1 MAAGAM
7 AHQAR
12 LYVEP
17 GASPHTFDS
26 SSESYEF
33 QNESLRAVKTL
44 ANTNGI
50 RGTRSAHVA
59 RTRTTQKAVQGTIL
73 IHPSPADLA
82 LWLPRIMGGAG
93 PALAETLPSFGVLI
107 NRVTQTFE
115 YEDCVVNRATFRG
128 NAGGLVE
135 LELDIFGKDE
145 NVGTSAP
152 TVALGV
158 TAADEPYVFADLTCS
173 LAATAREVF
182 SFTLT
187 IDNAVQQRFV
197 NSLTATQLNTT
208 DRIITFS
215 SESPYTGDEDDLY
228 DVSESGIAAVLTL
241 TNGTV
246 STAFTMPGL
255 QIPAESPVVRARND
269 EIRLTLNGVA
279 RRTSGS
285 AELTVTND
293 ATP

>member
-7 AHQAR
+7 GHQGR

-17 GASPHTFDS
+17 LGSPHTFDS

-44 ANTNGI
+44 TNTNGI

-59 RTRTTQKAVQGTIL
+59 RTRTTQKSVQGTIL
-73 IHPSPADLA
+73 FHPSPADFA

-93 PALAETLPSFGVLI
+93 PALAETLPYFGVLV

-115 YEDCVVNRATFRG
+115 YEDCVVNRATIRG
-128 NAGGLVE
+128 TAGGLVE
-135 LELDIFGKDE
+135 CELDIIGKDE

-152 TVALGV
+152 SVTLGV

-173 LAATAREVF
+173 LDATAREVF
-182 SFTLT
+182 NFTLI
-187 IDNAVQQRFV
+187 IDNAIQQRFV
-197 NSLTATQLNTT
+197 NSLTATQLNAT

-215 SESPYTGDEDDLY
+215 AECPYTGDEDDLY
-228 DVSESGIAAVLTL
+228 DVAEAGIAAVLTL
-241 TNGTV
+241 TNGAV
-246 STAFTMPGL
+246 STVFTMPGL
-255 QIPAESPVVRARND
+255 QIPAESPVIRTRND
-269 EIRLTLNGVA
+269 EIRLVLNGTA